1 MAEGVMGWGLGPV
14 VSPSPPRLV
23 CSPEEDCCIPER
35 GLSPLPRLF
44 NVGGDVYLIRQLTYI
59 DFKAILH
66 IIEDLGI
73 ILI

>member
-1 MAEGVMGWGLGPV
+1 MRSL
-14 VSPSPPRLV
+14 LT
-23 CSPEEDCCIPER
+23 
-35 GLSPLPRLF
+35 
-44 NVGGDVYLIRQLTYI
+44 VGGDVYLIRQLTYI

>member
-1 MAEGVMGWGLGPV
+1 MRSL
-14 VSPSPPRLV
+14 LT
-23 CSPEEDCCIPER
+23 
-35 GLSPLPRLF
+35 
-44 NVGGDVYLIRQLTYI
+44 VGGDVYLIRQLTNI